1 MKGKAVIILQIIY
14 CCAHGTLG
22 QNLPDIPERFSANI
36 QVNVE
41 LTDRDFKA
49 GKTIAFS
56 ESVVN
61 PNKAR
66 LEYQIGNFWY
76 CKEIALLQSFL

>member
-1 MKGKAVIILQIIY
+1 MIILQIICY
-14 CCAHGTLG
+14 FTHGILG
-22 QNLPDIPERFSANI
+22 QNLPDIPESFSSKI

-56 ESVVN
+56 ESVIS

-66 LEYQIGNFWY
+66 LEYQFGNFSGY
-76 CKEIALLQSFL
+76 LESEDNSGSLVK